1 MHTCTHL
8 SHTRAADLCGVTSP
22 SAGHQ
27 CTASPT
33 SGSRMMRMAS
43 HPISK
48 APPAAT
54 ARPASRTQMTWD
66 TFSTISLYLSCFEPM
81 KTVISARSLTL
92 FHLFFFC
99 RILLNDTWHILMD
112 VIKIHGRKQPW
123 KKTLL
128 DLSLMFGPEHS
139 RGSERQ
145 AWKCI
150 NLLSWLSFH
159 CFALLLCVQYFFF
172 FLNYCYFSFTLCC
185 STFFL
190 LSVQCEKQTR
200 QIQKMCIFKNN
211 KKQNTAFYSHV
222 FFVLCVFGLS

>member
-81 KTVISARSLTL
+81 KTVISARSLTRFL
-92 FHLFFFC
+92 LFFFC

-128 DLSLMFGPEHS
+128 DVSLMFGPEHS

-159 CFALLLCVQYFFF
+159 CFALLLCVQYFFLF

-185 STFFL
+185 STFFYS
-190 LSVQCEKQTR
+190 LSNVKNKRDKFRKCAFLKTTKNK
-200 QIQKMCIFKNN
+200 IQHFILTCSL
-211 KKQNTAFYSHV
+211 Y
-222 FFVLCVFGLS
+222 CVCSG

>member
-1 MHTCTHL
+1 
-8 SHTRAADLCGVTSP
+8 
-22 SAGHQ
+22 
-27 CTASPT
+27 
-33 SGSRMMRMAS
+33 
-43 HPISK
+43 
-48 APPAAT
+48 
-54 ARPASRTQMTWD
+54 
-66 TFSTISLYLSCFEPM
+66 M
-81 KTVISARSLTL
+81 KTVISARSLTF

-172 FLNYCYFSFTLCC
+172 FFWIIVILVLLCVAAL
-185 STFFL
+185 F
-190 LSVQCEKQTR
+190 
-200 QIQKMCIFKNN
+200 
-211 KKQNTAFYSHV
+211 FYSLSNVKNKRDKFRKCAFLKTTKNKIQH
-222 FFVLCVFGLS
+222 FILTCSLYCVCSG

>member
-1 MHTCTHL
+1 
-8 SHTRAADLCGVTSP
+8 
-22 SAGHQ
+22 
-27 CTASPT
+27 
-33 SGSRMMRMAS
+33 
-43 HPISK
+43 
-48 APPAAT
+48 
-54 ARPASRTQMTWD
+54 
-66 TFSTISLYLSCFEPM
+66 M

-172 FLNYCYFSFTLCC
+172 FFWIIVILVLLCVAAL
-185 STFFL
+185 F
-190 LSVQCEKQTR
+190 
-200 QIQKMCIFKNN
+200 
-211 KKQNTAFYSHV
+211 FYSLSNVKNKRDKIRKCAFLKTTKNKIQH
-222 FFVLCVFGLS
+222 FILTCSLYCVCSG

>member
-1 MHTCTHL
+1 
-8 SHTRAADLCGVTSP
+8 
-22 SAGHQ
+22 
-27 CTASPT
+27 
-33 SGSRMMRMAS
+33 
-43 HPISK
+43 
-48 APPAAT
+48 
-54 ARPASRTQMTWD
+54 
-66 TFSTISLYLSCFEPM
+66 M

-128 DLSLMFGPEHS
+128 DVSLMFGPEHS

>member
-1 MHTCTHL
+1 
-8 SHTRAADLCGVTSP
+8 
-22 SAGHQ
+22 
-27 CTASPT
+27 
-33 SGSRMMRMAS
+33 
-43 HPISK
+43 
-48 APPAAT
+48 
-54 ARPASRTQMTWD
+54 
-66 TFSTISLYLSCFEPM
+66 M
-81 KTVISARSLTL
+81 KTVISTRSLTL
-92 FHLFFFC
+92 FLLFFFC

-172 FLNYCYFSFTLCC
+172 FFWIIVILVLLCVAAL
-185 STFFL
+185 FFY
-190 LSVQCEKQTR
+190 SVQCEKQTR
-200 QIQKMCIFKNN
+200 QNQKMCIFKNN